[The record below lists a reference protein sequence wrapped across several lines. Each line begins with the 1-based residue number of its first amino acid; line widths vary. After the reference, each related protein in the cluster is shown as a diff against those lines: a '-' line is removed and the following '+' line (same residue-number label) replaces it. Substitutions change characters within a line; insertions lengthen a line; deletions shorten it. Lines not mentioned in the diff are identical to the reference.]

1 MSSVRKH
8 DQVIKLNAR
17 ALVSGKL
24 WAEQFFLCNPTN
36 AIHLA
41 KVAEI
46 LCVCVCVG
54 GGGHMCVCVCV

>member
-8 DQVIKLNAR
+8 DHVIKLNAR
-17 ALVSGKL
+17 ALVSGKH

-36 AIHLA
+36 AIHLV

-46 LCVCVCVG
+46 LYVCVCV
-54 GGGHMCVCVCV
+54 